1 MFKTNNK
8 QRRRLLRDVDALP
21 AGAGQSQHK
30 EALRALGRALAGAML
45 FALPMLMTMEM
56 WWLGFYI
63 DRGRL
68 LLMVALTLP
77 LLVGLAHFIGFEAT
91 FGWRDDVRDS
101 LVAFFVGAAAS
112 AIILWLFGLLTS
124 DMPLHELVGKI
135 ALQTVPASIGA
146 LLASGQLGSGG
157 DEDDGENEDDAEQ
170 RPQSYPG
177 ELFLMAVGALFLSLN
192 VAPTEEMVQI
202 AYRISSG
209 QELLLAILSLV
220 GMHAFVYAVNFRGQ
234 EERPEN
240 VGPWQ
245 LFLRFSVTGY
255 AVVLLISLYTLWTF
269 GRLDDVGF
277 HEAISS
283 TIVLA
288 FPGAI
293 GAAGARLVL

>member
-1 MFKTNNK
+1 
-8 QRRRLLRDVDALP
+8 
-21 AGAGQSQHK
+21 
-30 EALRALGRALAGAML
+30 
-45 FALPMLMTMEM
+45 MLMTMEM
-56 WWLGFYI
+56 WWLGSYI
-63 DRGRL
+63 DRLRL
-68 LLMVALTLP
+68 LLLVALTLP

-91 FGWRDDVRDS
+91 FGWREDVRDS
-101 LVAFFVGAAAS
+101 LVAFVVGAAAS
-112 AIILWLFGLLTS
+112 AIVLWLFGVFTV
-124 DMPLHELVGKI
+124 DMRLHEIVGKI

-146 LLASGQLGSGG
+146 LLASAQLGSG
-157 DEDDGENEDDAEQ
+157 DTKDDEREEDDEQ

-177 ELFLMAVGALFLSLN
+177 ELFLMGVGALFLSLN
-192 VAPTEEMVQI
+192 VAPTDEMVLI
-202 AYRISSG
+202 AYRISAG
-209 QELLLAILSLV
+209 QELLLALLSLV

-234 EERPEN
+234 EERPEH

-283 TIVLA
+283 AIVLA

-293 GAAGARLVL
+293 GAAGARLLL